1 MKHRHLNTQAWTLA
15 AIDSC
20 ITRGTPSDHEELRLA
35 AAADQEI
42 RRKIRQVCE
51 AVLDRE
57 NPENFDRN
65 LYKSWLDYENPSV
78 A

>member
-20 ITRGTPSDHEELRLA
+20 ITRGTPTDHEELRRA
-35 AAADQEI
+35 AAANPEI
-42 RRKIRQVCE
+42 MRKIRVVCE
-51 AVLDRE
+51 AVLARE

-65 LYKSWLDYENPSV
+65 LYKSWLEYANPSV